1 MPMSERPTILVTGPA
16 LAGVTAVARA
26 LQVRL
31 GPGYRVVECLG
42 PGQRSATVVF
52 VSSAAAPMADA
63 DAAVLDDAA
72 ADTDAVVGAVSKIDV
87 HRTWPQVL
95 EANRNRYPHLA
106 WVGVAADPQI
116 GAVRLDRL
124 AGAVLATLAL
134 CGRERSRG
142 GESAPRSRAAR
153 TLLLRSRIQQAR
165 VHLAGQARA
174 LCVSLRAEL
183 RHEAA
188 GVPRGG
194 VDAFCSRAH
203 RRSTQVAAEFDA
215 TLSTAL
221 PRLVGLPAGPFSA
234 SAPACPALESYLPRF
249 DHPRSDDRLAVLL
262 SVGFGLGVTF
272 TVGRSLVYLVPA
284 WWPAVVAGCIA
295 AGIAL
300 TFWVT
305 RTRSLLAERAALDR
319 WSAELAA
326 GLRAALDDQLVIQL
340 LAAETAL
347 AARSGIGPSR
357 DRT

>member
-16 LAGVTAVARA
+16 LAGVTAVAGA

-42 PGQRSATVVF
+42 PGERSATVVF
-52 VSSAAAPMADA
+52 VSSAAAPMTDA
-63 DAAVLDDAA
+63 DAALLDDAA

-116 GAVRLDRL
+116 GAARLDRL
-124 AGAVLATLAL
+124 AGAVLAPLAL
-134 CGRERSRG
+134 CG
-142 GESAPRSRAAR
+142 RSRAAR
-153 TLLLRSRIQQAR
+153 TLLLRSRIQLAR

-174 LCVSLRAEL
+174 LCANLRAEL
-183 RHEAA
+183 RQEAA

-215 TLSTAL
+215 TLSTTL

-234 SAPACPALESYLPRF
+234 PSCPALESYLPRF
-249 DHPRSDDRLAVLL
+249 GHPRSDDRLAVLL

-272 TVGRSLVYLVPA
+272 TVGRSLVYVVPA
-284 WWPAVVAGCIA
+284 WWPAVVAGCIS

-300 TFWVT
+300 TFWVI
-305 RTRSLLAERAALDR
+305 RTRSLVAERAALDR

>member
-1 MPMSERPTILVTGPA
+1 MSERPTILVTGPA

-31 GPGYRVVECLG
+31 GPGYCVAECLG
-42 PGQRSATVVF
+42 PGERSAAVVF
-52 VSSAAAPMADA
+52 VVSAAAPMTDA
-63 DAAVLDDAA
+63 DAALLDDAA

-116 GAVRLDRL
+116 GAARLDRL

-134 CGRERSRG
+134 CG
-142 GESAPRSRAAR
+142 RSRAAR

-174 LCVSLRAEL
+174 LCASLRAEL
-183 RHEAA
+183 RQEAA
-188 GVPRGG
+188 AVPRGG

-234 SAPACPALESYLPRF
+234 SAPSCPALESYLPRF
-249 DHPRSDDRLAVLL
+249 GHPRSDDRLAVLL

-300 TFWVT
+300 TFWVI

-319 WSAELAA
+319 WSAELAG

-347 AARSGIGPSR
+347 AARSGIGRSR

>member
-1 MPMSERPTILVTGPA
+1 MSERPTILVTGPA

-42 PGQRSATVVF
+42 PGERSATVVF

-63 DAAVLDDAA
+63 DAALLDDAA

-106 WVGVAADPQI
+106 WVGVAANPQI

-142 GESAPRSRAAR
+142 GEPAPQSRAAR

-165 VHLAGQARA
+165 VHRGGQARA
-174 LCVSLRAEL
+174 LCASLRAEL

-215 TLSTAL
+215 TLSTTL

-234 SAPACPALESYLPRF
+234 PSCPALESYLPRF
-249 DHPRSDDRLAVLL
+249 GHPRSDDRLAVLL

-300 TFWVT
+300 TFWVI
-305 RTRSLLAERAALDR
+305 RTRSLMAERAALDR

-326 GLRAALDDQLVIQL
+326 GLRAALEDQLVIQL

-347 AARSGIGPSR
+347 AARSGIGRSR

>member
-1 MPMSERPTILVTGPA
+1 MSERPTILVTGPA
-16 LAGVTAVARA
+16 LAGVTAVAGA

-42 PGQRSATVVF
+42 PGERSATVVF
-52 VSSAAAPMADA
+52 VSSAAAPMTDA
-63 DAAVLDDAA
+63 DAALLDDAA

-116 GAVRLDRL
+116 GAARLDRL
-124 AGAVLATLAL
+124 AGAVLAPLAL
-134 CGRERSRG
+134 CG
-142 GESAPRSRAAR
+142 RSRAAR
-153 TLLLRSRIQQAR
+153 TLLLRSRIQLAR

-174 LCVSLRAEL
+174 LCANLRAEL
-183 RHEAA
+183 RQEAA

-215 TLSTAL
+215 TLSTTL

-234 SAPACPALESYLPRF
+234 LSCPALESYLPRF
-249 DHPRSDDRLAVLL
+249 GHPRSDDRLAVLL

-272 TVGRSLVYLVPA
+272 TVGRSLVYVVPA
-284 WWPAVVAGCIA
+284 WWPAVVAGCIS

-300 TFWVT
+300 TFWVI
-305 RTRSLLAERAALDR
+305 RTRSLVAERAALDR